1 MQSEPVEYRL
11 ADSMGNDV
19 TDTEGNVIWY
29 PTKQAAMADRNNHPN
44 AVYALAD
51 GETLYV

>member
-1 MQSEPVEYRL
+1 MFIEPIEYRL
-11 ADSMGNDV
+11 VSSDGTDITDAD
-19 TDTEGNVIWY
+19 GNVIWY

-44 AVYALAD
+44 AVYALAE